1 MRRVSLLNS
10 CVLICF
16 RPNNSTFTIH
26 ITVLYLFRSH
36 PRHNS
41 CIQFVSL
48 RRVQPTYIFVHSE
61 VNPKYL
67 MPLYSVST
75 AFNITKF
82 YGATPQ
88 LCDNRQSAMH
98 PNTTGWEPT
107 YFACSVSGLPA
118 QTDHRYMWPDAV
130 QWYHP
135 PLSSPSRRGHE
146 RGQLVIHW
154 IDIITTKFSSL

>member
-82 YGATPQ
+82 MEPLRSCVTTDRALCIPTPQ
-88 LCDNRQSAMH
+88 VGSL
-98 PNTTGWEPT
+98 PT
-107 YFACSVSGLPA
+107 SRAQYLDYPHRPIIATCGQMPFNGIIHHFPLPPGED
-118 QTDHRYMWPDAV
+118 TNVVNW
-130 QWYHP
+130 
-135 PLSSPSRRGHE
+135 
-146 RGQLVIHW
+146 
-154 IDIITTKFSSL
+154 

>member
-16 RPNNSTFTIH
+16 RPNNSTFTTH
-26 ITVLYLFRSH
+26 ITVLYLFRSRH
-36 PRHNS
+36 RHNS

-61 VNPKYL
+61 VKPKYL

-82 YGATPQ
+82 YGATSQ
-88 LCDNRQSAMH
+88 MCDNIPERYAPQHRRLGAYLLRVLSIWI
-98 PNTTGWEPT
+98 TR
-107 YFACSVSGLPA
+107 
-118 QTDHRYMWPDAV
+118 TDR
-130 QWYHP
+130 
-135 PLSSPSRRGHE
+135 
-146 RGQLVIHW
+146 
-154 IDIITTKFSSL
+154 SSLHVARCRSMVPSATFLSLQARTRTWSTGDSLD

>member
-26 ITVLYLFRSH
+26 ITVLYLFRSRL
-36 PRHNS
+36 RHNS

-48 RRVQPTYIFVHSE
+48 RRAQPTYIFVHSE

-75 AFNITKF
+75 AFNFTKF
-82 YGATPQ
+82 TEP
-88 LCDNRQSAMH
+88 LRRRVTTDQSAMH
-98 PNTTGWEPT
+98 PNSAGWGPT

-118 QTDHRYMWPDAV
+118 QTDHRYMRLDAV

-146 RGQLVIHW
+146 RGQLAIYW
-154 IDIITTKFSSL
+154 IDIITTWFSSL